1 VKMKS
6 NQSIDINNAGK
17 SYGKVTAVANAN
29 FSVPEN
35 CLFGLIGPDGAGK
48 TTLFRMITT
57 LLIPDKGNVTVFGLD
72 SVKDYRKI
80 RQFTGYMPGR
90 FSLYPDLTVA
100 ENLSF
105 YATIFGTSVKTNYHL
120 IKPVYSLLEPFH
132 NRLSRNLSG
141 GMKQKLALC
150 CALIHN
156 PKLLVLDEPTTG
168 VDAVSRK
175 EFWETL
181 HILKETGMTILI
193 STPYMDE
200 AARCDRIALM
210 QEGKIMDENKPD
222 VILSGFVTPLFE
234 VRVPDR
240 LETLNL
246 LRSIKG
252 IKRAYLFGQYIH
264 IAVDSAEQSADWL
277 KAALAEQ
284 GITDAKITAAHADFE
299 DCFIDAVENNVKRG
313 HEL

>member
-1 VKMKS
+1 MV
-6 NQSIDINNAGK
+6 SIHINGVDK
-17 SYGKVTAVANAN
+17 SYGQVKALQQAS
-29 FSVPEN
+29 FEVPGN

-57 LLIPDKGNVTVFGLD
+57 LLIPDKGNISVFGFD
-72 SVKDYRKI
+72 TVRDYRSI
-80 RQFTGYMPGR
+80 RLFTGYMPGR
-90 FSLYPDLTVA
+90 FSLYPDLTVG
-100 ENLSF
+100 ENISF
-105 YATIFGTSVKTNYHL
+105 YATIFGTSVKKNYHL
-120 IKPVYSLLEPFH
+120 IRPIYSLLEPFRD
-132 NRLSRNLSG
+132 RLASNLSG

-181 HILKETGMTILI
+181 HQLKESGMTILV

-210 QEGKIMDENKPD
+210 QSGRIMDQDTPGE
-222 VILSGFVTPLFE
+222 ILSKFKVPLFE
-234 VRVPDR
+234 IHANDR
-240 LETLNL
+240 LGTLGV
-246 LRSIKG
+246 LRSMPE

-264 IAVDSAEQSADWL
+264 IATDSETHGSEWLIAQLSAN
-277 KAALAEQ
+277 
-284 GITDAKITAAHADFE
+284 GITGLKISPVVADFE
-299 DCFIDAVENNVKRG
+299 DCFIDAVENYSTHRT
-313 HEL
+313 